1 MVEKI
6 KRGQPEKGVTRTV
19 VSLDNDI
26 RNAILAGHDRK
37 YGYVSRKVNELLF
50 YALQRTPPQPL
61 EKPVKSGK
69 LRK

>member
-1 MVEKI
+1 MTGKN

-26 RNAILAGHDRK
+26 RNAVLATHDRK
-37 YGYVSRKVNELLF
+37 YGYVSRRINELLSF
-50 YALQRTPPQPL
+50 ALMQNRL
-61 EKPVKSGK
+61 EKPLKTGK

>member
-6 KRGQPEKGVTRTV
+6 KRGQPAKGVTRTV

-37 YGYVSRKVNELLF
+37 YGYVSRKINELLLF
-50 YALQRTPPQPL
+50 ALTQQRL
-61 EKPVKSGK
+61 EKPVKTGK